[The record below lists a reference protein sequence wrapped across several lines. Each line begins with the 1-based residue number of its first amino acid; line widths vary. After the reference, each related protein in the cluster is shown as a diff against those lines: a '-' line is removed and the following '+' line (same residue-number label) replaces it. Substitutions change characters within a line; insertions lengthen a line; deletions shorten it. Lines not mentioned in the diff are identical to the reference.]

1 MLAEAK
7 NCSFLWC

>member
-7 NCSFLWC
+7 QNTKI